1 MNLAR
6 KNLPAMVAVMIAWL
20 VAVGDRSAV
29 ADDALARRGYELLR
43 TTAYLP
49 PDFDQAVF
57 DELWKTWEPPLREK
71 AASATVA
78 DRRAMAYRRYGL
90 IADSSADNA
99 KAVLQYVAGADG
111 TWTMNCLACHQGQ
124 LDGRVIPGLPNV
136 QYELATLTEE
146 VRATKLRMR
155 KPLGRMDKGSL
166 FVPLGNSRGTT
177 NAVMF
182 GVVLMHY
189 RDSDLNVHGD
199 RPRPEMVHHDLD
211 APPWWHFKK
220 KTHLYYD
227 GFAPKSHRALMQFL
241 LVPQNGPER
250 FREWE
255 DDYRAVYAYLES
267 LEPPPYPFDI
277 DAKLAGRGQAVFNH
291 HCAKCHGTYGAN
303 ETYPSKIVP
312 IDVVKTD
319 RVRLD
324 ALTVE
329 HRRSYGASWFAENDR
344 EPVVEQPGGYVAPPL
359 DGIWASA
366 PYLHNG
372 SVPTLWHLMHAD
384 KRPVVWRRIGDQFD
398 ADKVGFAITIH
409 DGLPAGARSLHERR
423 QFFDTRQFGKSAA
436 GHLFPQR
443 LSEDEKRAVLEYLK
457 TL

>member
-1 MNLAR
+1 MNLR
-6 KNLPAMVAVMIAWL
+6 RNTL
-20 VAVGDRSAV
+20 VAAIIVIIAHFFVSGDRA
-29 ADDALARRGYELLR
+29 AFAEDALARRGYELLR
-43 TTAYLP
+43 TAAYLP
-49 PDFDQAVF
+49 SDFDQQVF
-57 DELWKTWEPPLREK
+57 DELWKTWEPPLRAE
-71 AASATVA
+71 AATATVA
-78 DRRAMAYRRYGL
+78 ERRAMAYRRYGL
-90 IADSSADNA
+90 IADDSADSA
-99 KAVLQYVAGADG
+99 GGVLQYITATDG
-111 TWTMNCLACHQGQ
+111 KWTMNCLACHQGE
-124 LDGRVIPGLPNV
+124 LNGRVIPGLPNV

-146 VRATKLRMR
+146 VRATKLRMQ

-189 RDSDLNVHGD
+189 RDSELNVHPD
-199 RPRPEMVHHDLD
+199 RPRPAMVHHDLD

-255 DDYRAVYAYLES
+255 DDYRAVDAYLES
-267 LEPPPYPFDI
+267 LEPPRYPFEI
-277 DAKLAGRGQAVFNH
+277 DSELAARGETVFNR
-291 HCAKCHGTYGAN
+291 HCAKCHGTYGEN
-303 ETYPSKIVP
+303 ETYPGKVVP

-329 HRRSYGASWFAENDR
+329 HRRSYGASWFAANDR
-344 EPVVEQPGGYVAPPL
+344 EPVIDDPGGYIAPPL

-384 KRPVVWRRIGDQFD
+384 ERPVVWRRVGDEFD
-398 ADKVGFAITIH
+398 SETVGFAITAH
-409 DGLPAGARSLHERR
+409 DELPAAARSLHERR
-423 QFFDTRQFGKSAA
+423 QFFDNRQFGKSAA
-436 GHLFPQR
+436 GHLFPER
-443 LSEDEKRAVLEYLK
+443 LTEDEKQALIEYLK